1 MTIRRL
7 SAPLSLLLL
16 AASAC
21 GTQSA
26 PGAAAT
32 AADSGGMQATS
43 SSSGGGGGSGSAA
56 GSDASSSTS
65 AAASGSDASGE
76 TADVGSGA
84 TADAGSGGSGL
95 ATVPT
100 DASGSSAGGEAGA
113 SATDGGGS
121 SGPPDSGPAGD
132 GGVPSPIMN
141 FFVSSDTST
150 TGNLGGL
157 QGADARCQR
166 LAAAVGHG
174 DKTWHAYLSA
184 DSPATNARDRIGSGP
199 YYNSL
204 GALVAADINALHA
217 RTGDPAVFID
227 EHGGRINGQW
237 TGSPAPLQH
246 DILTGSTTAG
256 MLNAG
261 MTCTNWTA
269 ATGASFVG
277 HADGLGPAMSMAAMY
292 TPWNSSHAAECA
304 NTAPLGG
311 AGRIYCFVAN

>member
-1 MTIRRL
+1 MTTRRL
-7 SAPLSLLLL
+7 SAPFSIVLV
-16 AASAC
+16 AAAGC

-26 PGAAAT
+26 PGAT
-32 AADSGGMQATS
+32 VTPADSGGVQATAG
-43 SSSGGGGGSGSAA
+43 SSGAGGDSG
-56 GSDASSSTS
+56 S
-65 AAASGSDASGE
+65 AAASGAPSSNDAGVTGALDASSE
-76 TADVGSGA
+76 LGA
-84 TADAGSGGSGL
+84 EAGSGESGL
-95 ATVPT
+95 ATAPT
-100 DASGSSAGGEAGA
+100 DGSGSSGGEETGGG
-113 SATDGGGS
+113 STEGGS
-121 SGPPDSGPAGD
+121 SGPADSGPAGD
-132 GGVPSPIMN
+132 GGVPSPAMN
-141 FFVSSDTST
+141 FFVSSDTSM

-166 LAAAVGHG
+166 LATAVGHG

-184 DSPATNARDRIGSGP
+184 DSPVTNARDRIGSGP

-204 GALVAADINALHA
+204 GALVAADITALHA

-261 MTCTNWTA
+261 MTCTSWTA

-277 HADGLGPAMSMAAMY
+277 HADGLGPGMSMAAMY